1 VVTAPEQVSER
12 EPRRGDIYW
21 IDLPD
26 AGGHVI
32 RGRRPVLVIQT
43 DRLHRSSTVIVLP
56 MTTSAKAAAFHP
68 PFLVE
73 ARARDT
79 GLRKSGWI
87 KCDQPFTVPTV
98 ALGQRSGRLDPSVLG
113 RVDAAIRFVLAI

>member
-1 VVTAPEQVSER
+1 MTPPEQIPER
-12 EPRRGDIYW
+12 GPHRGDIHW

-26 AGGHVI
+26 IGGHVI
-32 RGRRPVLVIQT
+32 RGRRPVLVVQT
-43 DRLHRSSTVIVLP
+43 DRLHRSSTVVVLP
-56 MTTSAKAAAFHP
+56 MTTAAKAAAFHP

-79 GLRKSGWI
+79 GLRKDGWI
-87 KCDQPFTVPTV
+87 KCDQPFTVPTTV
-98 ALGQRSGRLDPSVLG
+98 LGERSGHLDPSVLG